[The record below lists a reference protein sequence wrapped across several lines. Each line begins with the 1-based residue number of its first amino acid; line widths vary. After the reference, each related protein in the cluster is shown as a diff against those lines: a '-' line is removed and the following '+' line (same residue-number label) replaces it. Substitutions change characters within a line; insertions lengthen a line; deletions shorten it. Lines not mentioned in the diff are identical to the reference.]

1 MNHETHEILRFSH
14 QRKPHL
20 TKRSFLSGCTGHL
33 GELGHELPAL
43 GDSNCVSNLSTKE
56 QRFHEI
62 SQSNKGN
69 RANRD

>member
-1 MNHETHEILRFSH
+1 MNHEIHEILKFSH

-56 QRFHEI
+56 
-62 SQSNKGN
+62 
-69 RANRD
+69 